1 MLPWKETVL
10 LRLEFL
16 MIVAELQP
24 SGTVI
29 SKIHQAQNL
38 YMIVY

>member
-16 MIVAELQP
+16 TIVAELQQP
-24 SGTVI
+24 SGTTV
-29 SKIHQAQNL
+29 KYKQK
-38 YMIVY
+38 VYL